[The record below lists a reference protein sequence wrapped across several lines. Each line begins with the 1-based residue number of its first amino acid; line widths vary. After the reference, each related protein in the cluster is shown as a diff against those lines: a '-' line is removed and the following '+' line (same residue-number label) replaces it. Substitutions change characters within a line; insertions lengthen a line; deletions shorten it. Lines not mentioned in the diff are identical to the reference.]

1 MSDPD
6 TTSVPFPELIATH
19 VPAFDQHPAVIYLFG
34 LGSERSRRV
43 MAQSLRTIVS
53 ILGGVDATD
62 ADFMLIN
69 WSAIRRLHSVYIR
82 SQLAAQYRPA
92 TANRTLSALRGVL
105 KTAWNLGQID
115 DTAYRA
121 AIDVARIPTAKSAN
135 GRAVTPA
142 EIMALVQ
149 ACKADESPAGARD
162 AAIIG
167 LFYTCGLRRSE
178 LVALVIEDFDPFT
191 NQLRIQSAKGEARNL
206 VVEGGALQAL
216 LDCIEQTQRTAGP
229 LFVPILKGGHLTD
242 RPMNVQSIYDMLQKR
257 ARQAGIKPFS
267 PHDLRRTFIG
277 GMLQQGVDLTTT
289 ASLAGHA
296 STDTT
301 QNYARPSGRRRTTLA
316 DYPY

>member
-19 VPAFDQHPAVIYLFG
+19 VPAFDHHPAVIYLFD

-43 MAQSLRTIVS
+43 MAQSLRSIVS
-53 ILGGVDATD
+53 ILGGVDASD

-69 WSAIRRLHSVYIR
+69 WSAIRRPHSVYIR
-82 SQLAAQYRPA
+82 TQLAAQYRPA

-105 KTAWNLGQID
+105 KTAWKLDQID
-115 DTAYRA
+115 TPAYRA
-121 AIDVARIPTAKSAN
+121 AIDVARIPTDQPAN
-135 GRAVTPA
+135 GRAVTSV
-142 EIMALVQ
+142 EIAALVQ
-149 ACKADESPAGARD
+149 ACKTDKSPAGARD

-167 LFYTCGLRRSE
+167 LFYACGLRRSE
-178 LVALVIEDFDPFT
+178 LVALVIEDFDPAT
-191 NQLRIQSAKGEARNL
+191 NRLRVQSGKGRARNL
-206 VVEGGALQAL
+206 LVEGGALRAL

-229 LFVPILKGGHLTD
+229 LFVPILKGGHITD

-257 ARQAGIKPFS
+257 ARQAGIKPCS

-277 GMLQQGVDLTTT
+277 GMLQQGMDLTTA

-296 STDTT
+296 SPETT
-301 QNYARPSGRRRTTLA
+301 QNYERPSSRRRTKLT